1 MEMNQ
6 NTLATLLLK
15 IDELKAAVEADPTR
29 KTQSEFRYLKFTEK
43 EISQMP
49 KNIRKLMRIG
59 GYTVHARKRQTGR
72 YKHSIE
78 IRYRKNGYNI
88 SVSATTEEE
97 AKRRF
102 LEKIKEETPQNGF
115 FPAVPKK
122 FHEFAVYWFENF
134 HKRKVKETTFKESM
148 RLYQRHI
155 REAFGIYPIKSI
167 PPAYI
172 QKFLDRFADRGKT
185 ADELYSQLN
194 QIFNAAVNHGII
206 VRNPLGMCFHMQ
218 HEQEHG
224 KALSKKEEQK
234 LLNAFAGTPFQTY
247 FAIVLYTG
255 MRPNEFA
262 SAKIEGHFIKA
273 INSKRKD
280 GKIAYKKIPISPMLA
295 PFLDNVSELKMPTP
309 IMMTKRFKKILP
321 DHKLYD
327 LRTTFQTRCTEC
339 GISDTAIGL
348 FMGNSIGKLKEA
360 YTDLSDEYL
369 LKEGNK
375 LKY

>member
-6 NTLATLLLK
+6 IATLLLK

-43 EISQMP
+43 EILQMP
-49 KNIRKLMRIG
+49 KNVRKLMRVG
-59 GYTVHARKRQTGR
+59 GYTVHARKRQNGR
-72 YKHSIE
+72 YRHSIE

-102 LEKIKEETPQNGF
+102 LEKIAEAIPQGEY
-115 FPAVPKK
+115 FPAVPTK
-122 FHEFAVYWFENF
+122 FHEFALYWFENF
-134 HKRKVKETTFKESM
+134 HKRKVKENTFKESM
-148 RLYQRHI
+148 RLYQRHVK
-155 REAFGIYPIKSI
+155 EAFGKYPIKSI

-172 QKFLDRFADRGKT
+172 QTFLDRFSDRGKT

-206 VRNPLGMCFHMQ
+206 MRNPLGMCFHMQ

-224 KALSKKEEQK
+224 KALSKKEEHK
-234 LLNAFAGTPFQTY
+234 LLSAFAGTPFQSY

-255 MRPNEFA
+255 LRPNEFA
-262 SAKIEGHFIKA
+262 SAKFEGQFIKA

-295 PFLDNVSELKMPTP
+295 PFLVGFKDLKMPTP
-309 IMMTKRFKKILP
+309 IMMTKRFKKVLP
-321 DHKLYD
+321 EHKLYD